1 MVLLEFLRLNLLCI
15 SGPGTSQND
24 RHSLIQEHIGNQLL
38 HSPKSYD
45 SETCH
50 AALRT
55 QSLQRV
61 YNLYSL
67 GGLNLLWQV

>member
-1 MVLLEFLRLNLLCI
+1 MI
-15 SGPGTSQND
+15 AT
-24 RHSLIQEHIGNQLL
+24 HIFSNIRKYNQLR

-61 YNLYSL
+61 YNLDSL
-67 GGLNLLWQV
+67 GGLDLL